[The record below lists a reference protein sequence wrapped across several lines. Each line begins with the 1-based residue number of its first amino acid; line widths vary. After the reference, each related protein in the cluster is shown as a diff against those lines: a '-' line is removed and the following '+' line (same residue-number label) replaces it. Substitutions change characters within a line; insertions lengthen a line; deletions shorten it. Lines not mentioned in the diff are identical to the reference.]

1 MADPVFYP
9 RLIEARLAE
18 ALEDAPVVL
27 IHGPRQCGKTTLAQY
42 GYAPK
47 HLGWLDHRADEAAE
61 ESRDYAY
68 ITFDDTVA
76 REGAQA
82 DPVGFVAGLP
92 ERAILDEVQRVPEIF
107 AALKAEVDRHRE
119 PGRFILTGSSNV
131 LLVPT
136 LSDSLAGRMEIVRL
150 HPLAQAELAGV
161 DAKGGFL
168 DALFGG
174 GFRPGQSKRLGPE
187 LAVRIV
193 SGGFPAALARPEGRR
208 QGNWYRNYIE
218 TLVQR
223 DVRDLAHIR
232 RPDALAALLSAAASQ
247 TARLYN
253 LSELGATLQVTRPT
267 VAEYVALLE
276 RLFLVD
282 PLLPWHSNRLNRLVK
297 TPKLHIGDTGLA
309 AALLSLDAAA
319 LAADRSLLGRLLE
332 TFVLQELKRQASWS
346 DTDTEFFQFRDRDG
360 AEVDIVMQRGPAALA
375 GVEVKA
381 SATVTRSDFRSLR
394 KLADALGERF
404 VAGVVLYDGESVVSF
419 GDRLK
424 AVPICRLWAPSANV
438 MPVNVGVG
446 RDEIDRVFDDLQPQ
460 YGAMLRRL
468 AE

>member
-1 MADPVFYP
+1 MADSVFYP

-47 HLGWLDHRADEAAE
+47 HLGWAERLADRGAE
-61 ESRDYAY
+61 RVSADYAY
-68 ITFDDTVA
+68 ITFDDTVV

-107 AALKAEVDRHRE
+107 AALKAAVDRHRS

-150 HPLAQAELAGV
+150 HPLAQVELAGV
-161 DAKGGFL
+161 DGKEGFL

-174 GFRPGQSKRLGPE
+174 GFEPGQSERLGAA
-187 LAVRIV
+187 LATRIV
-193 SGGFPAALARPEGRR
+193 SGGFPAALARPQGRR
-208 QGNWYRNYIE
+208 QGNWYRNYVE

-232 RPDALAALLSAAASQ
+232 RPDALARLLSAAASQ

-253 LSELGATLQVTRPT
+253 LSELASPLQVTRPT

-282 PLLPWHSNRLNRLVK
+282 PLLPWHSNRLSRLVK

-309 AALLSLDAAA
+309 AALLNLDAAA
-319 LAADRSLLGRLLE
+319 LAADRSLLGRMLE

-346 DTDTEFFQFRDRDG
+346 DTETEFFHFRDRDG
-360 AEVDIVMQRGPAALA
+360 AEVDVVLERGPGALA

-381 SATVTRSDFRSLR
+381 SATVTRSDFRSLQ

-404 VAGVVLYDGESVVSF
+404 VAGVVLYDGENVVSF
-419 GDRLK
+419 GERFK
-424 AVPICRLWAPSANV
+424 AVPIRRLWAPGL
-438 MPVNVGVG
+438 PHGDG
-446 RDEIDRVFDDLQPQ
+446 P
-460 YGAMLRRL
+460 
-468 AE
+468 

>member
-9 RLIEARLAE
+9 RLIETRLAE

-27 IHGPRQCGKTTLAQY
+27 IHGPRQCGKTTLTQY
-42 GYAPK
+42 GYAPRYLIWHGQ
-47 HLGWLDHRADEAAE
+47 HLTWRGRRLAWGVGK
-61 ESRDYAY
+61 ESRNYAY
-68 ITFDDTVA
+68 ITFDDTVV

-107 AALKAEVDRHRE
+107 AALKAEVDRHRL

-150 HPLAQAELAGV
+150 HPLAQAELAGI
-161 DAKGGFL
+161 DAKSGFL
-168 DALFGG
+168 DVLFAG
-174 GFRPGQSKRLGPE
+174 GFQPSQGERLGPE
-187 LAVRIV
+187 LAARIV

-208 QGNWYRNYIE
+208 RANWYRNYIE

-232 RPDALAALLSAAASQ
+232 RPDALARLLVGAASQ
-247 TARLYN
+247 TARLFN
-253 LSELGATLQVTRPT
+253 LSELGSALQITRPT

-282 PLLPWHSNRLNRLVK
+282 PLLPWHSNRLSRLVK
-297 TPKLHIGDTGLA
+297 TPKLHIGDTGLG
-309 AALLSLDAAA
+309 AALLNLDAAA
-319 LAADRSLLGRLLE
+319 LAADRTLLGRLLE

-346 DTDTEFFQFRDRDG
+346 EVETEFFHFRDRDG
-360 AEVDIVMQRGPAALA
+360 AEVDMVMQRGPRALA
-375 GVEVKA
+375 GLEVKA
-381 SATVTRSDFRSLR
+381 SATVTRGDFRSLR

-404 VAGVVLYDGESVVSF
+404 VAGVVLYDGENVVSF

-424 AVPICRLWAPSANV
+424 AVPIRRLWSPS
-438 MPVNVGVG
+438 PVVTPM
-446 RDEIDRVFDDLQPQ
+446 DDL
-460 YGAMLRRL
+460 
-468 AE
+468 

>member
-1 MADPVFYP
+1 MFYP

-27 IHGPRQCGKTTLAQY
+27 VHGPRQCGKTTLALR
-42 GYAPK
+42 GYAPA
-47 HLGWLDHRADEAAE
+47 HLTWLEDPDDGGVET
-61 ESRDYAY
+61 ESQDYAY
-68 ITFDDTVA
+68 ITFDDTVI

-92 ERAILDEVQRVPEIF
+92 ERAILDEVQRAPEIF
-107 AALKAEVDRHRE
+107 TALKAEVDRRRV

-150 HPLAQAELAGV
+150 HPLAQAELAGG
-161 DAKGGFL
+161 DAQAGFL
-168 DALFGG
+168 DALFAN
-174 GFRPGQSKRLGPE
+174 GFQPGQSERLGPE
-187 LAVRIV
+187 LAARIV

-208 QGNWYRNYIE
+208 QGNWYRSYVE

-223 DVRDLAHIR
+223 DVRDFAQIR
-232 RPDALAALLSAAASQ
+232 RPDVLARLLFAAASQ

-253 LSELGATLQVTRPT
+253 LSELGSALQVARPT
-267 VAEYVALLE
+267 VGEYVALLE

-282 PLLPWHSNRLNRLVK
+282 PLLPWHSNRLSRLVK
-297 TPKLHIGDTGLA
+297 TPKLHIGDTGLG
-309 AALLSLDAAA
+309 AALLNLDAAA
-319 LAADRSLLGRLLE
+319 LAADRSLLGRFVE

-346 DTDTEFFQFRDRDG
+346 NSATEFFHFRDRDG
-360 AEVDIVMQRGPAALA
+360 AEVDIVMQRGPGALA
-375 GVEVKA
+375 GLEVKA
-381 SATVTRSDFRSLR
+381 SATVTRGDFRSLR

-404 VAGVVLYDGESVVSF
+404 VAGVVLYDGENVVSF

-424 AVPICRLWAPSANV
+424 AVPIRRLWD
-438 MPVNVGVG
+438 PVTH
-446 RDEIDRVFDDLQPQ
+446 
-460 YGAMLRRL
+460 A
-468 AE
+468 

>member
-47 HLGWLDHRADEAAE
+47 HLGWLERPADEAVEE
-61 ESRDYAY
+61 ESQEYAF

-76 REGAQA
+76 REGAKA

-107 AALKAEVDRHRE
+107 AALKAEVDRHRQ

-161 DAKGGFL
+161 DAQEGFL

-174 GFRPGQSKRLGPE
+174 GLQPGQSERLGPE
-187 LAVRIV
+187 LAVRVV

-208 QGNWYRNYIE
+208 RSNWYRSYVE

-232 RPDALAALLSAAASQ
+232 RPDALARLLSAAASE

-253 LSELGATLQVTRPT
+253 LSELGSPLQITRPT

-282 PLLPWHSNRLNRLVK
+282 PLLPWHSNRLSRLVK
-297 TPKLHIGDTGLA
+297 TAKLHIGDTGLA
-309 AALLSLDAAA
+309 ASLLNLDAAA
-319 LAADRSLLGRLLE
+319 LAADRPLLGRLLE

-346 DTDTEFFQFRDRDG
+346 DAETEFFHFRDRDG
-360 AEVDIVMQRGPAALA
+360 AEVDIVMERGPGALA
-375 GVEVKA
+375 GLEVKA
-381 SATVTRSDFRSLR
+381 SATVTRRDFRSLR
-394 KLADALGERF
+394 KIADALGDRF
-404 VAGVVLYDGESVVSF
+404 VAGVVLYDGENVVSF
-419 GDRLK
+419 GDRFK
-424 AVPICRLWAPSANV
+424 AVPIRRLWAP
-438 MPVNVGVG
+438 
-446 RDEIDRVFDDLQPQ
+446 
-460 YGAMLRRL
+460 
-468 AE
+468 